1 MAGNLGALSHRCR
14 EALDRMLDEDE
25 QLVSGYTVSYGLRR
39 FVDSLGQYAQRVDD
53 LDTWLGERTTNALR
67 GRQRDYEDLTAM
79 LGTLSPLSVLSR
91 GYSVCQ
97 RLPDGR
103 VVRDSREIEAGQR
116 MRVRFATGQALCR
129 VEERADGQ
137 AG

>member
-1 MAGNLGALSHRCR
+1 M
-14 EALDRMLDEDE
+14 
-25 QLVSGYTVSYGLRR
+25 SGYTVSYGLRR